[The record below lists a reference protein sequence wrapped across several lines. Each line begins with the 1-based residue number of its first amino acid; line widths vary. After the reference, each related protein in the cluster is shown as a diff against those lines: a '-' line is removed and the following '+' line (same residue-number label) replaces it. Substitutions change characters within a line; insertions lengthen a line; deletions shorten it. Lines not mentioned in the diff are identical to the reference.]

1 MATKKYLGKAL
12 KFPIDVKFVPEDGI
26 DLVLQDVQLLLL
38 TRPGERVMRPRFGC
52 GINVRLFDN
61 LDTVANIGASD
72 IAAAIREFEPRV
84 SLLQV
89 TPHIDRPNGLVIFQ
103 VRMLIRDAN
112 VERNLVFP
120 FKPAS
125 ELSHR

>member
-12 KFPIDVKFVPEDGI
+12 KFPIDTKFVPEDGV

-38 TRPGERVMRPRFGC
+38 TRPGERVMRPTFGC
-52 GINVRLFDN
+52 GINTRLFDN
-61 LDTVANIGASD
+61 LDTVASVGAVD
-72 IAAAIREFEPRV
+72 IAEAIREFEPRV
-84 SLLQV
+84 NLLEV
-89 TPHIDRPNGLVIFQ
+89 VPVINRSQGIVLFR

-112 VERNLVFP
+112 VETNLVFP

-125 ELSHR
+125 ELSNR